1 MADAA
6 MLTAVK
12 NALGV
17 TGSTMDTTITGYID
31 IVTAYMYN
39 AGVSAARIA
48 ASPSIVA
55 RGVNETWNNDGTANF
70 SAMFLN
76 MVSQLALM
84 GD

>member
-6 MLTAVK
+6 MLTGVK
-12 NALGV
+12 NALGI
-17 TGSTMDTTITGYID
+17 TGNTMDSTINGYID
-31 IVTAYMYN
+31 IVCAYMLN
-39 AGVSAARIA
+39 AGVSSARIA

-70 SAMFLN
+70 SEMFLN
-76 MVSQLALM
+76 MVTQLALI

>member
-1 MADAA
+1 MAESA

-12 NALGV
+12 NALGI
-17 TGSTMDTTITGYID
+17 TGDTMNTTLQGYID
-31 IVTAYMYN
+31 VVCADMAN